1 MNMLP
6 KRKCQQEEIG
16 VRMKRSRLKFIAIK
30 TKHCND
36 TKNYKR
42 QRNYVVN
49 LNKNGK
55 FEYFNRDNSKEGKP
69 F

>member
-1 MNMLP
+1 MLP

-16 VRMKRSRLKFIAIK
+16 VRMKRSRLKFISIK
-30 TKHCND
+30 TKHRND

-49 LNKNGK
+49 LK
-55 FEYFNRDNSKEGKP
+55 
-69 F
+69 